1 METDVVTRATGEMV
15 ADQNIEKVRETR
27 TIRFLASTTARDRH
41 RTVVNQKNWKLDNFN
56 ANPIIGY
63 QHNLYGD
70 MCNVPDPDDVIGKG
84 RAFIEGEKLFVDVTF
99 EPKELN
105 AKADKIFEKILNGS
119 LRAVSV
125 GFLELGKGKYGE
137 GEERQGGSKETY
149 YFEGQ
154 ELIELSIVN
163 IPSNP
168 EALKKS
174 VRNSNLSAMIY
185 LRNLLDM
192 SSSDI
197 RNLTVGEVLDRVEKA
212 NNKEQSTSKEEEEN
226 NKLELKNKAKAL
238 ELKAKANL

>member
-1 METDVVTRATGEMV
+1 MTRATGEMV
-15 ADQNIEKVRETR
+15 AGQDIEKLRETR

-41 RTVVNQKNWKLDNFN
+41 RTVINQKNWKLDNFN

-63 QHNLYGD
+63 QHTLYGD
-70 MCNVPDPDDVIGKG
+70 MCNAPDPDDVIGKG
-84 RAFIEGEKLFVDVTF
+84 RAFVEGDKLFVDVTF

-105 AKADKIFEKILNGS
+105 AKADKIFEKVLNGT

-125 GFLELGKGKYGE
+125 GFLELGKGKYGQ
-137 GEERQGGSKETY
+137 GEERQGGSQETY

-174 VRNSNLSAMIY
+174 IRSSNANALIF

-192 SSSDI
+192 STNDI
-197 RNLTVGEVLDRVEKA
+197 RAMKVGDVLELIEKK
-212 NNKEQSTSKEEEEN
+212 NSDEQSTTEIIEEN
-226 NKLELKNKAKAL
+226 NNLNLKNKAKAL